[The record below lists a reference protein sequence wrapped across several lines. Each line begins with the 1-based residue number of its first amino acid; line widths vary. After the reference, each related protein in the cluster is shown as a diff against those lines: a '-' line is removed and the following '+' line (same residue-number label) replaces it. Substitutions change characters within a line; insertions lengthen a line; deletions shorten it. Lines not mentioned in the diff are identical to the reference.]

1 MPPSL
6 TPLQARVLV
15 ALSPLSPPAVLTG
28 GGALAG
34 VHLGHRTT
42 RDLDLFLRDRAEL
55 RDAPADA
62 ARRLRDAGLSVDVI
76 RDAPAFVQ
84 LDVADHG
91 EHVVVD
97 LVADPVPNIEPPSL
111 HRIEGVEIAVDGLH
125 DIFVNKLCTLLSRSE
140 LRDLIDVHALIGAG
154 ADLGRAA
161 ADAPRKDAGF
171 SPITLAWVLERYPLG
186 KLAAALGHDRETVAE
201 LDAFRRDLSVQL
213 LDLVR
218 PELA

>member
-42 RDLDLFLRDRAEL
+42 RDLDL
-55 RDAPADA
+55 
-62 ARRLRDAGLSVDVI
+62 
-76 RDAPAFVQ
+76 
-84 LDVADHG
+84 DVADHG

-111 HRIEGVEIAVDGLH
+111 HRVEGVEIAVDGLH
-125 DIFVNKLCTLLSRSE
+125 DIFVNKLCTPLSRSE
-140 LRDLIDVHALIGAG
+140 LRDLIDVHALLGAG

-171 SPITLAWVLERYPLG
+171 SPITLAWVLERYPLA

-201 LDAFRRDLSVQL
+201 LDAFRRELSVQL